1 MLVRWTVPR
10 MRYDQVMSLGYRL
23 LIPFGLAN
31 LVATAALLAL
41 MR

>member
-1 MLVRWTVPR
+1 
-10 MRYDQVMSLGYRL
+10 MSLGYRL